1 MARVRATEDMVR
13 IVIYSDDDS
22 RNGEGMTQLAQRLS
36 RSVGGASGYIPRMF
50 YLAPD
55 GTPMAYVDYQQKE
68 EAAPEGDKVLQV
80 MQWASG
86 VERQVA
92 RADRMAERGRYAEA
106 MREIDEIADQ
116 DSQVS
121 HLIQVMLGH
130 AEEGDDAPE
139 TPVAPMFAGLRDE
152 KKAAYEALAEAEL
165 AAAREMVAAEDY
177 RGAQR
182 ALRGLMRGPDE
193 FATTAQ
199 AKALYEEVVEKL
211 RSQ

>member
-1 MARVRATEDMVR
+1 MVRVIVYSDATE
-13 IVIYSDDDS
+13 
-22 RNGEGMTQLAQRLS
+22 RNASGMLGWVNGLHRQV
-36 RSVGGASGYIPRMF
+36 RSVSNGLPRMY
-50 YLAPD
+50 YLGPD
-55 GTPMAYVDYQQKE
+55 GSVASYIDYEEKE
-68 EAAPEGDKVLQV
+68 DAADEGEKVSQIA
-80 MQWASG
+80 QWVSG
-86 VERQVA
+86 VERTVA

-116 DSQVS
+116 DRQVS

-130 AEEGDDAPE
+130 AQQGDDAPE
-139 TPVAPMFAGLRDE
+139 TPVAPMFDGLHGE

-165 AAAREMVAAEDY
+165 AAARELVAAEDY